1 MQNESKEL
9 IITML
14 RQKYVPDLSRFMSC
28 CEINYVKF
36 LKLLPG
42 DYEFDRLQFASAKMN
57 LIVDRI
63 DITPHTLTVLVTKQL
78 DIGLDDMPAPSMEVR
93 IYFDAK
99 LAEVTKYQGLSNIKP
114 IYPYPNKKMMQRNEK
129 QQANEFL
136 GEWLT
141 FCLSQGYFNDRSKRV
156 LPQDLS

>member
-1 MQNESKEL
+1 
-9 IITML
+9 ML

-36 LKLLPG
+36 LKLLPS
-42 DYEFDRLQFASAKMN
+42 DYQFERLQIASPKMK
-57 LIVDRI
+57 LLVERI
-63 DITPHTLTVLVTKQL
+63 DLSAHTLTVMVTKKL
-78 DIGLDDMPAPSMEVR
+78 ELGIDELTAPSMEVR

-99 LAEVTKYQGLSNIKP
+99 MAEVIKYQGLSNIKP
-114 IYPYPNKKMMQRNEK
+114 NYPYPNKKMMQRNEK

-141 FCLSQGYFNDRSKRV
+141 FCLSQGYFNGRSKRV